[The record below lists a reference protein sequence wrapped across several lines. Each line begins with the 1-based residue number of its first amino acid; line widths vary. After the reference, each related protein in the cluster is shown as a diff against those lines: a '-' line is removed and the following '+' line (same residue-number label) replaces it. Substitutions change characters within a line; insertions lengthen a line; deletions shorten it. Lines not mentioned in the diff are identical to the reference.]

1 MAEEQSHQNRVY
13 FRPPA
18 APNGGQACW
27 KCCKC
32 LCGLL
37 KIGLIF
43 LIFWLIFR
51 PRNVKFYVTEASLT
65 QFNFT
70 AGKNT
75 TLHYNLALNMSV
87 RNSNKKFG
95 IHYDTIEATA
105 YYEDQRF
112 GTDTLPPFYQGHKN
126 TSFLNPVFVGQ
137 QLVLLGTDQLS
148 QFNAEKL
155 AGVYTI
161 DVKLYLRIRL
171 KFGKKAFGQFKV
183 VKFGK
188 VNFSGFRPKVKCGL
202 KVPLR
207 STGNSSVVF
216 ERTKCH

>member
-1 MAEEQSHQNRVY
+1 
-13 FRPPA
+13 
-18 APNGGQACW
+18 
-27 KCCKC
+27 
-32 LCGLL
+32 
-37 KIGLIF
+37 
-43 LIFWLIFR
+43 
-51 PRNVKFYVTEASLT
+51 
-65 QFNFT
+65 
-70 AGKNT
+70 
-75 TLHYNLALNMSV
+75 
-87 RNSNKKFG
+87 
-95 IHYDTIEATA
+95 
-105 YYEDQRF
+105 
-112 GTDTLPPFYQGHKN
+112 
-126 TSFLNPVFVGQ
+126 LNPVFVGQ